1 MRFLLDTNAAIALI
15 GRKSSTLFQRV
26 VTTAKGDIAVSSIVA
41 HELFFGA
48 YASQRVAFNIESLRL
63 FLRDFEQVTFD
74 EEDARE
80 AGEIRAALKTRGSP
94 IGPYDL
100 LIAAQAKRRGLVVVT
115 NNRREFERVDGLK
128 IEDWLTP

>member
-1 MRFLLDTNAAIALI
+1 MRFMLDTNAAIALI
-15 GRKSSTLFQRV
+15 GRKSPALLHRV
-26 VTTAKGDIAVSSIVA
+26 LATRKGGIGISSIVA

-48 YASQRVAFNIESLRL
+48 YGSQRVAFNLESLRL
-63 FLRDFEQVTFD
+63 FLRDFGQVPFD

-80 AGEIRAALKTRGSP
+80 AGEIRASLKTRGSP

-115 NNRREFERVDGLK
+115 NNRREFERVDGLQ